1 MALRGRMGRRRRG
14 RSTDPV
20 DLADGH
26 SPEAVLLGGV
36 GESSRLGAGAASLG
50 AAVQGRSLRTRL
62 TAVLVSLAAVGL
74 IVLAAIT
81 YGSQKQFLDQRVDD
95 QVGAAVRFVA
105 PQVIRKT
112 KAALDDGSLRPS
124 SDGLSATVQ
133 SGALGG
139 GNGGGPGGGLG
150 AIIRP
155 KDGNGPPK
163 GSDDLPPGTYGEL
176 RTTTGTQVGQSVT
189 VANVSDDQL
198 PAPNLPDD
206 LVPDET
212 LTVDAVS
219 GDGRYRVRTE
229 LNPMSLAADGS
240 PTMTVA
246 AIPLAGTEEQLQQ
259 LVLVDA
265 IVILVILGLLGL
277 AASKLVSVELSPLR
291 HIATDADA
299 IAAGELDRRVAEAA
313 PGTEVG
319 RLGVALNAML
329 GRIEESFAERQASE
343 DRLRRF
349 LSDAS
354 HELRTPLA
362 SIRGYAELQRTGMI
376 ATDEERMVAVS
387 RIEEQAARMGTLVE
401 DLLALAR
408 LDEERAPATDLVE
421 LAMLARDAVADAGS
435 LDPTR
440 ELSLEVEGDPLV
452 LGQEAKL
459 RQVLTN
465 LLGNAV
471 AHTPEGTPIAVAVHT
486 EGDFAVVDVDD
497 TGLGIPAEARTK
509 IFERFHREAGGSA
522 RTRGPAGAG
531 LGLAVVRGIVEA
543 HGGTVVVS
551 DAPTGGAR
559 FRVRLPLVDTTDE
572 PAE

>member
-1 MALRGRMGRRRRG
+1 MALRGWMGRRRRG
-14 RSTDPV
+14 REDALP
-20 DLADGH
+20 DGDV
-26 SPEAVLLGGV
+26 SPEAALIAGGV
-36 GESSRLGAGAASLG
+36 AEGRGVGAAASLG

-74 IVLAAIT
+74 ILLAAIT

-95 QVGAAVRFVA
+95 QVE
-105 PQVIRKT
+105 
-112 KAALDDGSLRPS
+112 AALPFVGSQVVQKTRYAEANGTLTTTA
-124 SDGLSATVQ
+124 DGLAT
-133 SGALGG
+133 SPDAPGDDDDKDHDGKLGG
-139 GNGGGPGGGLG
+139 PPPGS
-150 AIIRP
+150 R
-155 KDGNGPPK
+155 
-163 GSDDLPPGTYGEL
+163 SDLPPGTYGEL
-176 RTTTGTQVGQSVT
+176 RTLDGKRLGLAYTQNTTAEDVLPGPKLPAKLPVARTIT
-189 VANVSDDQL
+189 VA
-198 PAPNLPDD
+198 
-206 LVPDET
+206 
-212 LTVDAVS
+212 AVS
-219 GDGRYRVRTE
+219 GDGQYRVRTE
-229 LNPMSLAADGS
+229 INPRFVTQDGS
-240 PTMTVA
+240 QTMTVA
-246 AIPLAGTEEQLQQ
+246 AIPLASTDDQLRQ

-265 IVILVILGLLGL
+265 IVILAILLVLGLL
-277 AASKLVSVELSPLR
+277 ASKLVSVELAPLR

-299 IAAGELDRRVAEAA
+299 IAAGELDRRVPEAA

-319 RLGVALNAML
+319 RLGIALNAML
-329 GRIEESFAERQASE
+329 GRIEEAFAERKASE
-343 DRLRRF
+343 DKLRRF

-376 ATDEERMVAVS
+376 ATEEERAIAVS

-421 LAMLARDAVADAGS
+421 LAVLARDAVADAGS
-435 LDPTR
+435 LDATR
-440 ELSLEVEGDPLV
+440 EVTLDLDGDPLV

-459 RQVLTN
+459 RQVFTN

-471 AHTPEGTPIAVAVHT
+471 VHTPDGTPITVGVHVD
-486 EGDFAVVDVDD
+486 GDFAIVDVDD
-497 TGLGIPAEARTK
+497 AGPGVPAEVRSR
-509 IFERFHREAGGSA
+509 IFERFHREAGGTA

-559 FRVRLPLVDTTDE
+559 FRVRLPLVDTSDDA
-572 PAE
+572 AE